1 MGYSGQEVFD
11 TIHPVYYFKV
21 NAALLIFDS
30 IRKITY
36 IMNSEIIVLLHPAYW
51 LKIKLM
57 LIKEQLK
64 ENII

>member
-30 IRKITY
+30 IRKKTY
-36 IMNSEIIVLLHPAYW
+36 KNCMKQYNEFRDHCPTTSCILVGN
-51 LKIKLM
+51 K
-57 LIKEQLK
+57 
-64 ENII
+64 N